1 MSVQKKLRVWPL
13 LALLPVL
20 SCGPV
25 LAQTTEPQPDA
36 AAEAAPTITPSAQS
50 SGVTI
55 PSDAV
60 WFATMN
66 VKRFV
71 ENPIGQ
77 QMLQITEQIV
87 EQLIREEAGFEGALD
102 LKTARAKIG
111 KVIGFDPL
119 EGIVSVEMYGL
130 VSPFG
135 GEIRNEEEIV
145 EKMATTGV
153 AVVTLSG
160 GTGNLEGLALATPD
174 YQSTE
179 YSGATIHSGTLPDFP
194 LRVYMAVL
202 KQQGTGK
209 PNVVV
214 FGLDEDQVKQ
224 ALDRATGKPV
234 SRPAGR
240 LGVPRGG
247 AAGTVFVP
255 AAKGTFFLA
264 GMKLD
269 EPTIRALGIPQQQ
282 SAVFKMLTR
291 VAVSLGADDN
301 LVTAQLTA
309 DMVNEQRAEQVRQLA
324 EGAVALGEL
333 LLELPI
339 EEFNEEEIRLLREF
353 LKDVDVQVARDGVHV
368 TCQLTKP
375 ADTLFEDLMREWTE
389 QMGAARRGTI
399 EIERDRARA
408 TQNRARAATA
418 RQKAAGSAPSRDAK
432 EKTPVGPSRP
442 R

>member
-20 SCGPV
+20 SCASV
-25 LAQTTEPQPDA
+25 LAQTTQRQPDVSA
-36 AAEAAPTITPSAQS
+36 AAPASSTPSARF

-60 WFATMN
+60 WFATMD

-71 ENPIGQ
+71 ESRVGQ
-77 QMLQITEQIV
+77 QTLQITEQIL
-87 EQLIREEAGFEGALD
+87 EQLIREEADFEGALD

-119 EGIVSVEMYGL
+119 EGIASVEVYGL

-135 GEIRNEEEIV
+135 AEIRDEEELV
-145 EKMATTGV
+145 ERMATTGV

-174 YQSTE
+174 YRSTE

-194 LRVYMAVL
+194 LRTYMAVL
-202 KQQGTGK
+202 KQQGNGK

-224 ALDRATGKPV
+224 ALDRTMGKSV
-234 SRPAGR
+234 SPSAGR
-240 LGVPRGG
+240 FGMPGGG
-247 AAGTVFVP
+247 APGTVFVP
-255 AAKGTFFLA
+255 AAKGTFFAA
-264 GMKLD
+264 GLKLD
-269 EPTIRALGIPQQQ
+269 EATIRALDIPEQQ

-309 DMVNEQRAEQVRQLA
+309 GLVNEQRAEQVRQLA

-339 EEFNEEEIRLLREF
+339 EEFNNEEELQLLREF
-353 LKDVDVQVARDGVHV
+353 LKDVNVQVARDGVHV
-368 TCQLTKP
+368 SCQVTKP
-375 ADTLFEDLMREWTE
+375 VDTLFEDLMREWTE
-389 QMGAARRGTI
+389 LVGAARREAI
-399 EIERDRARA
+399 EVERDRAD
-408 TQNRARAATA
+408 RARPEPAEDVPPGDPFDG
-418 RQKAAGSAPSRDAK
+418 Q
-432 EKTPVGPSRP
+432 P
-442 R
+442 RRR